1 MNAGLGADVP
11 NEKGEA
17 LNAAGLLGA
26 EPVCGCPNGLLDA
39 LLGPNPNVLVLDPY
53 EKGAL
58 VGDCTVPATSGAL
71 LF

>member
-17 LNAAGLLGA
+17 PNEAGLLGA
-26 EPVCGCPNGLLDA
+26 EPACGCPNGLLDE
-39 LLGPNPNVLVLDPY
+39 LLGPNANVLVLGPN
-53 EKGAL
+53 EKGPL

-71 LF
+71 AF

>member
-1 MNAGLGADVP
+1 MNAGFDAGVP

-17 LNAAGLLGA
+17 LNVAGLLGA
-26 EPVCGCPNGLLDA
+26 EPACGCPNGLLDA
-39 LLGPNPNVLVLDPY
+39 LPGPNVNVLVLGPN